1 MLPKCLIQN
10 ANASHVK
17 VTLMKFLIEINLER
31 NIIAI

>member
-10 ANASHVK
+10 ANASNIK
-17 VTLMKFLIEINLER
+17 VTLMEFMIQINLER